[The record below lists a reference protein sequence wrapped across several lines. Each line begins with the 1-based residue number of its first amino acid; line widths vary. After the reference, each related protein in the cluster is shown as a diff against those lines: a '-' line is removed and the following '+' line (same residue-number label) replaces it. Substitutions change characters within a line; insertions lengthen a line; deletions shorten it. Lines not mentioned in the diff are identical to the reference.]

1 MSFQFAIYYLFN
13 KTLQVESTSLIV
25 GNLDQFNQVTL
36 QPDLD
41 SDDDWLEIKW
51 PTRKEPEKTVAA
63 KVLLFGDSF
72 KDLVTKNNLFILGK
86 DIWTKEESMGEKK
99 RKKKMLETNVVE
111 AKKARLVKQRKTL
124 KAARP
129 KPSTL
134 DHHTNSEDATN
145 IGSPPCSDH
154 HSSPEDATMIWS
166 QHQPDVHPLA
176 GSEVR
181 VSKRAFQRLNRS
193 RMTIFAQELA
203 VLVFTKDVLAQST
216 LTGKSGKGGPP

>member
-1 MSFQFAIYYLFN
+1 
-13 KTLQVESTSLIV
+13 
-25 GNLDQFNQVTL
+25 
-36 QPDLD
+36 
-41 SDDDWLEIKW
+41 
-51 PTRKEPEKTVAA
+51 
-63 KVLLFGDSF
+63 
-72 KDLVTKNNLFILGK
+72 
-86 DIWTKEESMGEKK
+86 
-99 RKKKMLETNVVE
+99 MLVE
-111 AKKARLVKQRKTL
+111 AKKAMLVKQRKTL

-129 KPSTL
+129 KAPTP

-154 HSSPEDATMIWS
+154 HSSSEDATMIWS
-166 QHQPDVHPLA
+166 QHQPDVQMVENSTSQQMVHQMDQIMASLRELPEMIKAMKECVQCVQALMPSSGGTPSSTTSSSVSDIEMHPLA

-216 LTGKSGKGGPP
+216 LTGKSGKGPPLKHSSILSKCRPEQHSLVASPSAAEASTVEKDYIYDEFDDMEV